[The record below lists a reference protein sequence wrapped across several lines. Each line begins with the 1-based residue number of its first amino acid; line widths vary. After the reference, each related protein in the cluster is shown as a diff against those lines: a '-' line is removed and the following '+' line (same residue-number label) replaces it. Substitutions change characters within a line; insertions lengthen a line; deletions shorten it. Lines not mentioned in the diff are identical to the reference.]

1 MKIRLYLPFLK
12 WHPYWNANQNSANA
26 ALTKNK
32 QKIKT
37 YTYFFLV
44 VMSLFACTPLSPMSL
59 FVTNFGYA
67 PPPSPGDVFCEW
79 LFSWIL
85 KFWWHVFLLWILSQ
99 TIMHI
104 VIIILVWYRV
114 SQCFS
119 GVTNLLVK
127 LIKMQKW
134 KFFSCMCT

>member
-1 MKIRLYLPFLK
+1 MLYLSFLK

-67 PPPSPGDVFCEW
+67 PPPSSGDVFFE
-79 LFSWIL
+79 
-85 KFWWHVFLLWILSQ
+85 
-99 TIMHI
+99 
-104 VIIILVWYRV
+104 
-114 SQCFS
+114 
-119 GVTNLLVK
+119 
-127 LIKMQKW
+127 
-134 KFFSCMCT
+134 